1 MLLSEFCT
9 SVIYVKKEAKGAL
22 NRKIVIFMQLCDFL
36 YLIYNLIQSIF
47 IFNTSLAKK
56 EEKKWRFYAILICQF
71 FRNVLRPHFL
81 RF

>member
-56 EEKKWRFYAILICQF
+56 EKKWRFYAILICQF

>member
-36 YLIYNLIQSIF
+36 YLIYNLIHFQHQ
-47 IFNTSLAKK
+47 LGKK
-56 EEKKWRFYAILICQF
+56 RKKKWKFYAILICQF

>member
-9 SVIYVKKEAKGAL
+9 SVIYVKKEAKGFKPQ
-22 NRKIVIFMQLCDFL
+22 NRHFYATLWLPLPYLQSDSKYIHFQHQLG
-36 YLIYNLIQSIF
+36 
-47 IFNTSLAKK
+47 KK
-56 EEKKWRFYAILICQF
+56 RKKKWRFYAILICQF

>member
-1 MLLSEFCT
+1 MWKKKLS
-9 SVIYVKKEAKGAL
+9 KGAL

-56 EEKKWRFYAILICQF
+56 GRFYAILIRQF